1 MNPRVSII
9 LPTWNG
15 SKYITKALDSVLA
28 QTFSDWELII
38 INDGSTDNTE
48 EIVGEYVK
56 KDKRVRYY
64 YHNNKGQEQSRKYG
78 IELSNGKYIA
88 FIDDDDVWIDKNKIE
103 KQIEFMDENSGY
115 VLLGTGGIVCDEN
128 YNKISGY
135 KVSEKDKDIK
145 NTFLYKNNFIQSSV
159 VLRKNILSNI
169 NFSNEEKY
177 KVAEDYNLW
186 LKIGLLGKVANIN
199 ESMVMYM
206 YREGNTSFKN
216 KKYIL
221 KNNIRII
228 KNYRNKYPNFLRG
241 LILSYLK
248 YVIFSIVI
256 TFLGAHFYKILFKFN
271 RKFI

>member
-1 MNPRVSII
+1 MNPKVSII

-15 SKYITKALDSVLA
+15 SKYIIKAINSVLA
-28 QTFSDWELII
+28 QTFYDWELII

-48 EIVGEYVK
+48 EIVREYVK

-64 YHNNKGQEQSRKYG
+64 YHDNKGQEQSRKYG
-78 IELSNGKYIA
+78 IELSNGEYIA

-103 KQIEFMDENSGY
+103 KQIEFMDKNYDY
-115 VLLGTGGIVCDEN
+115 VLIGTGGIVCDEN

-159 VLRKNILSNI
+159 ILRKNILSNI

-199 ESMVMYM
+199 EPMVLYM